1 MKVKELKDFLEKEV
15 TVYVRF
21 GFKKHTDETQSYTGI
36 LKDIEKR
43 GIILD
48 RKTGE
53 NLDIKVLD
61 FFPWHNIDVIRLVK
75 YDELPWFIFY
85 QNKIILLLIIS

>member
-1 MKVKELKDFLEKEV
+1 MKGRELKDFLEKEV
-15 TVYVRF
+15 SVYVRF
-21 GFKKHTDETQSYTGI
+21 GFKKHTEETQSYTGI
-36 LKDIEKR
+36 LKNIDKQ

-61 FFPWHNIDVIRLVK
+61 FFPWHNIDALRLIK
-75 YDELPWFIFY
+75 YNELPW
-85 QNKIILLLIIS
+85 LIIF